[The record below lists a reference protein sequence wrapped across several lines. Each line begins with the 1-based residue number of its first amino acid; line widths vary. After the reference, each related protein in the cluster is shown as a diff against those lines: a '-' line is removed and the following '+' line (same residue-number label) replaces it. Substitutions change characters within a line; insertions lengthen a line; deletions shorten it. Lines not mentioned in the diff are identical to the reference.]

1 MKSDLLYSFSVYEL
15 IIKRYTPDRETIR
28 DRYVFSTYKEAEEY
42 GNLVTYDSA
51 TSLIYDIKEIK
62 VYKNALGADV

>member
-15 IIKRYTPDRETIR
+15 IIKRYTPDRETVR

-42 GNLVTYDSA
+42 GNLITYYSA
-51 TSLIYDIKEIK
+51 TSLIYDIKTIN
-62 VYKNALGADV
+62 VYKNA

>member
-1 MKSDLLYSFSVYEL
+1 MKTDLLYSFSVYEL

-51 TSLIYDIKEIK
+51 TALIYDIKEIK
-62 VYKNALGADV
+62 VYKNARGADV